1 MVAKSHIVT
10 VFKLFIAFRL
20 LSEQKKR
27 PNLQN
32 VYNQVVQT
40 AIDNYNQRKEDKEG
54 SGGNYYNTMGARLDG
69 CFVRAL
75 CESINMGRTSYTEAY
90 RLTNTSRKTFPDVV
104 QRFGGVECQ
113 KKSI

>member
-1 MVAKSHIVT
+1 M
-10 VFKLFIAFRL
+10 
-20 LSEQKKR
+20 
-27 PNLQN
+27 
-32 VYNQVVQT
+32 YNQVVQT

-90 RLTNTSRKTFPDVV
+90 RLTNTSRKTFSDVV
-104 QRFGGVECQ
+104 QRLGGVEW
-113 KKSI
+113 